1 MTAHENAEVIRAILR
16 AIEQRD
22 RKRLRE
28 LFHPDIELHWAPSLP
43 YVKNHRERPGEG
55 PTWAET
61 WIPLEPTEAERRMD
75 YRVVAANDDDEV
87 VALWQQRGVT
97 AAGDRFDGPVLGQY
111 GLREGKL
118 VRARMFYFDGVEV
131 VDFLKRAARAPAP
144 MGAAP

>member
-1 MTAHENAEVIRAILR
+1 
-16 AIEQRD
+16 
-22 RKRLRE
+22 
-28 LFHPDIELHWAPSLP
+28 
-43 YVKNHRERPGEG
+43 
-55 PTWAET
+55 
-61 WIPLEPTEAERRMD
+61 
-75 YRVVAANDDDEV
+75 V